1 MYPAVTFFSLTCC
14 GNLDGDVLEERDEH
28 ITFRCKENYQSATV
42 KKTIIYT
49 FNAYDGVKER
59 IKKMNLKKGSQICIS
74 ADMVSYVG
82 NDGSMKQ
89 SYTVKTIDY
98 IKTGFTKENQ
108 KEGTDKKPENSNY
121 KGNRSAKKPEQIN
134 EDLFSSMTIDLDEF
148 DRVFGKC

>member
-1 MYPAVTFFSLTCC
+1 MKGETMYPSVTFFSLTVC
-14 GNLDGDVLEERDEH
+14 GNLDGDVIEEREEH
-28 ITFRCKENYQSATV
+28 ITFKCRENYQAATV

-98 IKTGFTKENQ
+98 LKTGFKENQ
-108 KEGTDKKPENSNY
+108 TQSKEQKD
-121 KGNRSAKKPEQIN
+121 NRAAKKPVSKPK
-134 EDLFSSMTIDLDEF
+134 DLYSNSTIDLDEF
-148 DRVFGKC
+148 DRQFGNC